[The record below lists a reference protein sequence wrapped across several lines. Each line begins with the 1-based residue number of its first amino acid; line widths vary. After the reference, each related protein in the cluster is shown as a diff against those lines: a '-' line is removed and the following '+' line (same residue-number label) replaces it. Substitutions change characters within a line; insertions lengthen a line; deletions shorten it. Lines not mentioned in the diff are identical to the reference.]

1 MPGRWGSVGCFG
13 GVLRPES
20 LDIGAH
26 LGITPLSLEKSP
38 DPPAGKVEQRT
49 VDELDRCSGALDVE
63 ENGANVGQFAL
74 ARIGMYEGPMQSG

>member
-1 MPGRWGSVGCFG
+1 
-13 GVLRPES
+13 
-20 LDIGAH
+20 
-26 LGITPLSLEKSP
+26 LSLEKSP